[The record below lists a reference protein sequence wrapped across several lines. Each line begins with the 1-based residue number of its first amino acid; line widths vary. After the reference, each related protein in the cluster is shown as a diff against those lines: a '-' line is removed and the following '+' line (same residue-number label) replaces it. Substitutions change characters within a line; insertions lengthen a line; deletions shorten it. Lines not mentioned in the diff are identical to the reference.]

1 MNEMAVNPATG
12 LTAAEIQARRSQG
25 EGNAVKL
32 QSSRSV
38 GDILK
43 TNVFSPVNVVLYA
56 IGAGMIL
63 VGDWRS
69 AVTTV
74 MLVLFNA
81 VVGIV
86 QEVAAKRKLDK
97 IALLARTT
105 VTVRRDGQDRQ
116 VDPAD
121 LVLGDILVITAGDQ
135 MPVDGVIVDSGKLE
149 MDESALTGESDAV
162 DKAPG

>member
-1 MNEMAVNPATG
+1 MAVNPATG

-105 VTVRRDGQDRQ
+105 VTVRRDGQ
-116 VDPAD
+116 
-121 LVLGDILVITAGDQ
+121 
-135 MPVDGVIVDSGKLE
+135 E
-149 MDESALTGESDAV
+149 
-162 DKAPG
+162 